1 MPKINKKTIKTYKT
15 YPTLNIFKYENSD
28 VFHFRL
34 YVGYDIKQIDERP
47 VQRGNVG
54 HSLKTKNLRE
64 AEVKAKNIYKEI
76 FNKLE
81 SGEVLKTEFDFDK
94 DIVEDYFNSRQ
105 RLYKMKT
112 GSIKN
117 MSKERNQYYNHLS
130 QFFVNKNY
138 NDVIVMNNAI
148 MEAVSYLKNVDVK
161 GGTKMRDTTIT
172 KYMNIISQIC
182 QHGQKKG
189 LMKAIP
195 DIPTFTR
202 INEEVPPYF
211 PKDLKVIRNQNEDY
225 YQQTED
231 EIYNIVNEYTAFLQ
245 GLKINRAGLN
255 ALNVKRSQF
264 REITDYNS
272 EVPIVEV
279 KLFNTKNNPRV
290 ADVCEFWWVEQYWL
304 NYRNKPID
312 EYIFAPEITNR
323 EQLYEKIRKTFVR
336 VSAELG
342 LYMLNGK
349 RRPLTSIRHTNAL
362 KIYEQTHSIEKSA
375 EGINTSKDIIKSNY
389 LNYSDE
395 WARNRFKAL
404 GYDKSKNYQNTL
416 KSKNKVKKK

>member
-1 MPKINKKTIKTYKT
+1 MPKINKKSIKTFKT
-15 YPTLNIFKYENSD
+15 YPTLNLFKFENSE
-28 VFHFRL
+28 VYHFRL
-34 YVGYDIKQIDERP
+34 YVGYEVKQINGKS
-47 VQRGNVG
+47 VQRGNFG
-54 HSLKTKNLRE
+54 HSLKTKNLRQ
-64 AEVKAKNIYKEI
+64 AETLAKQYYKDVFGKIENGEILKAD
-76 FNKLE
+76 
-81 SGEVLKTEFDFDK
+81 FDFDK

-117 MSKERNQYYNHLS
+117 MTKERNQYYNHLS

-138 NDVIVMNNAI
+138 NDVIEMNNAI
-148 MEAVSYLKNVDVK
+148 MDAVSYLKNVEVK
-161 GGTKMRDTTIT
+161 GGTKMRDTTIS

-189 LMKAIP
+189 LMKAVP
-195 DIPTFTR
+195 DIPTFSR

-211 PKDLKVIRNQNEDY
+211 PKDLRVIRNKCDEY
-225 YQQTED
+225 YLQTED
-231 EIYNIVNEYTAFLQ
+231 EIYNQVNEYTAFLQ
-245 GLKINRAGLN
+245 GLKVNRAGLN
-255 ALNVKRSQF
+255 SLNVKRSQF
-264 REITDYNS
+264 REIEDYNS
-272 EVPIVEV
+272 ELPIVEV

-290 ADVCEFWWVEQYWL
+290 ADVCEFWWVEQYWFK
-304 NYRNKPID
+304 YRNKPID

-336 VSAELG
+336 VSAELN

-362 KIYEQTHSIEKSA
+362 KIYEQTKSLDKVA
-375 EGINTSKDIIKSNY
+375 EGLNTGKPIVKSNY

>member
-15 YPTLNIFKYENSD
+15 YPTLNIFKYENSE

-34 YVGYDIKQIDERP
+34 YVGYDVKQIDDRP

-64 AEVKAKNIYKEI
+64 AEVKAKSIYKEI

-81 SGEVLKTEFDFDK
+81 SGEVLKSEFDFDK

-117 MSKERNQYYNHLS
+117 MTKERNQYYNHLS
-130 QFFVNKNY
+130 QFFINKNY

-195 DIPTFTR
+195 DIPTFAR

-211 PKDLKVIRNQNEDY
+211 PKDLKVIRNRNDEHY
-225 YQQTED
+225 HQTED

-245 GLKINRAGLN
+245 ALKINRAGLN

-272 EVPIVEV
+272 DVPIVEV

-304 NYRNKPID
+304 KYRNKPID

-336 VSAELG
+336 VSAECN

-362 KIYEQTHSIEKSA
+362 KIYENTKSMDNVA
-375 EGINTSKDIIKSNY
+375 EGINTSKNIVKSNY

-404 GYDKSKNYQNTL
+404 GYDKSKDYQNTM